1 MELYS
6 FLLLATISGAL
17 SGMGIRSSEYARNY
31 IYTSQSYLGSMREQG
46 YGAYMIF
53 AMDPNRS
60 NVNTQINSMSNIAK
74 YLFDDELEVDYN
86 FYKKDWR

>member
-1 MELYS
+1 
-6 FLLLATISGAL
+6 
-17 SGMGIRSSEYARNY
+17 
-31 IYTSQSYLGSMREQG
+31 MREQG